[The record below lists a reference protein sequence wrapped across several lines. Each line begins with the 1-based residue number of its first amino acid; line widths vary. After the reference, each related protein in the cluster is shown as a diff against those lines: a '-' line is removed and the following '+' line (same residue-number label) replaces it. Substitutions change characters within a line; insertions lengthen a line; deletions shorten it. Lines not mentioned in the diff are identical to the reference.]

1 MEIRE
6 FAWRQDRE
14 DRGMTAE
21 EIEAEVDEHLDKL
34 EDPEWEKTKQQCEKN
49 GHDWHGNLCWTCF
62 KEQKKEV

>member
-1 MEIRE
+1 
-6 FAWRQDRE
+6 
-14 DRGMTAE
+14 MTAE